1 MEHSFNQIVARQQR
15 KGIATIINGV
25 HVIPEVL
32 KNFAGNNNIIFIN
45 LYVTNEREIYQRI
58 FNRDS
63 ASYMLEQ
70 IPFIFQT
77 NNDLY
82 LSTQKLTFEFDN
94 IFNVNVTE
102 LSVENTIKNNGMYKS
117 INYTR
122 CVIHRLHF
130 KYIWTDFF
138 YAHKKHTLSQHF
150 SCC

>member
-1 MEHSFNQIVARQQR
+1 M
-15 KGIATIINGV
+15 G
-25 HVIPEVL
+25 
-32 KNFAGNNNIIFIN
+32 
-45 LYVTNEREIYQRI
+45 REIYQRI
-58 FNRDS
+58 FNRAS

-102 LSVENTIKNNGMYKS
+102 LSVENTIKKIMECINQS
-117 INYTR
+117 ITR

-130 KYIWTDFF
+130 FFQCCHVFSIWIYFIF
-138 YAHKKHTLSQHF
+138 IKKF
-150 SCC
+150 